1 MKETLLMKVN
11 PKTLDNLM
19 NELTSAIIQM
29 KDVEPVQ
36 NSRFKDEVYTM
47 CVCFQAELLQTIRNV
62 ELKNQVKILRITQRD
77 NPEGVKRRVTVWR
90 DTRKVSSVGR
100 TRQTPTERLWSAVR
114 VRNLPPVLIIK

>member
-1 MKETLLMKVN
+1 MKETLLMKVD

-62 ELKNQVKILRITQRD
+62 ELKNQSSKDTQD
-77 NPEGVKRRVTVWR
+77 NP
-90 DTRKVSSVGR
+90 
-100 TRQTPTERLWSAVR
+100 A
-114 VRNLPPVLIIK
+114 

>member
-1 MKETLLMKVN
+1 MKETLLMEVD

-47 CVCFQAELLQTIRNV
+47 CVYFQAELLRTIRNV
-62 ELKNQVKILRITQRD
+62 ELKNQSSKDTQD
-77 NPEGVKRRVTVWR
+77 NP
-90 DTRKVSSVGR
+90 
-100 TRQTPTERLWSAVR
+100 A
-114 VRNLPPVLIIK
+114 